1 MEPRQPQ
8 VASSPTSAPAVPY
21 SLTQAAHTGHMGRR
35 GALKR
40 DLNSNSLFESTV
52 QSRCGQMYVATVHS
66 RARNHR
72 YHQLAFTHEV
82 SSSAAHMPLPGTR
95 LDRSGR
101 AVQRQRTHPLCQTE
115 TLIGSPLRLPAA
127 LAYYVSR
134 THSARPPATRGHACH
149 ARHTEASSFDTEQR
163 DAQRKNTTQYRAGPG
178 LLLRRVIG
186 ET

>member
-1 MEPRQPQ
+1 
-8 VASSPTSAPAVPY
+8 
-21 SLTQAAHTGHMGRR
+21 
-35 GALKR
+35 
-40 DLNSNSLFESTV
+40 
-52 QSRCGQMYVATVHS
+52 
-66 RARNHR
+66 
-72 YHQLAFTHEV
+72 
-82 SSSAAHMPLPGTR
+82 MPLPGTR

-149 ARHTEASSFDTEQR
+149 ARHTEASSFDTGQR

>member
-21 SLTQAAHTGHMGRR
+21 SLTQAAHTGH
-35 GALKR
+35 GALER
-40 DLNSNSLFESTV
+40 DLNSNSHFRIQVWTNVCSD
-52 QSRCGQMYVATVHS
+52 S

-134 THSARPPATRGHACH
+134 THSTRPPATRGHACH

>member
-21 SLTQAAHTGHMGRR
+21 SLTQAAHTGH

-40 DLNSNSLFESTV
+40 DLNSNSHFRTIQVWTNVCSDSA
-52 QSRCGQMYVATVHS
+52 QSSSQPPVPPACFYR
-66 RARNHR
+66 
-72 YHQLAFTHEV
+72 THEV